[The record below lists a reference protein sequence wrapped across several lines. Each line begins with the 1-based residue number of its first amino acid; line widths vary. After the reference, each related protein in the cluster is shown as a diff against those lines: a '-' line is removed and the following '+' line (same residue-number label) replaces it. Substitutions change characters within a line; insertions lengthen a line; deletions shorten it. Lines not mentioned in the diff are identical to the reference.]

1 MTIVPGNTTSP
12 TSSTWFTGS
21 GAVSGV
27 GSLPFAT
34 PAHAIDFI
42 ARWCPDV
49 PFWPQLRR
57 MSPREAMVPQ
67 TFGANLRHLSPLR
80 GEHGY
85 AIASDRVVRF
95 FEALDRA
102 EAAFDPANAAGFFAF
117 VDACERGVFRGARA
131 VKGQM
136 MGPITTACSLSV
148 EGILFVDHPGYRI
161 GIADYIVRLARWQ
174 VDTLLKCAS
183 SVILV
188 LDEAYLGV
196 AIRQV
201 PVRRDIVVDLLKSV
215 ILRVRRPGV
224 LVGIHCCDELP
235 LSVVNEIEAD
245 LYSFD
250 AHQGGATFAA
260 HAEGKRFVDG
270 GGHVAWGWIPTLD
283 SLDGITADHVVARWL
298 DAASAL
304 GATDDRALARLH
316 DRSLITASCGLAGS
330 SPATCERSFQLASA
344 ASAGFARR
352 VVSA

>member
-1 MTIVPGNTTSP
+1 MAAAP
-12 TSSTWFTGS
+12 
-21 GAVSGV
+21 
-27 GSLPFAT
+27 
-34 PAHAIDFI
+34 AIDFI

-57 MSPREAMVPQ
+57 MSPREAMMPQ
-67 TFGANLRHLSPLR
+67 TFGANARHLSPLR
-80 GEHGY
+80 GEHGH
-85 AIASDRVVRF
+85 AIASDRAIRF
-95 FEALDRA
+95 FDALERA
-102 EAAFDPANAAGFFAF
+102 EAVFDPANAAGFFAF
-117 VDACERGVFRGARA
+117 VEACERGMFRSARA

-148 EGILFVDHPGYRI
+148 EGMLFIDHPGYRL

-174 VDTLLKCAS
+174 VDTLLKCAP

-188 LDEAYLGV
+188 LDEAYLGM
-196 AIRQV
+196 AIRQA
-201 PVRRDIVVDLLKSV
+201 PLRRDAVVDVLKSV

-250 AHQGGATFAA
+250 AHHGGATFASDTD
-260 HAEGKRFVDG
+260 GRRFVER
-270 GGHVAWGWIPTLD
+270 GGHVAWGWVPTLD
-283 SLDGITADHVVARWL
+283 NLDRILADHVVDRWL

-304 GATDDRALARLH
+304 GAKDDRGLIRIR

-330 SPATCERSFQLASA
+330 SPDTCERSFQLASEI
-344 ASAGFARR
+344 SAGFARR
-352 VVSA
+352 AVSA